1 MIATRSFQTLTL
13 ALAPAFAMAQSPV
26 LAAHAGDPYRNV
38 DHSNDMGNNTGDSQ
52 VEGLNATQLDQNYR
66 GPVEMRTPAANPQTV
81 QTPPG
86 YAPRYSRPISRGDSS
101 AGMCLSAAVP
111 AMPMRLS
118 HASNSGAGRKP
129 SAPRR

>member
-1 MIATRSFQTLTL
+1 MIATRFFQTLTL

-66 GPVEMRTPAANPQTV
+66 GPVEMRMPAANPQTV

-86 YAPRYSRPISRGDSS
+86 YAPR
-101 AGMCLSAAVP
+101 
-111 AMPMRLS
+111 
-118 HASNSGAGRKP
+118 
-129 SAPRR
+129 